1 MVSFWKA
8 SVKTRCSFYA
18 EAIRVNVKMFHLQVT
33 VLAFQGVMCWDR
45 HELDCY
51 QELGFL

>member
-1 MVSFWKA
+1 MVSFWKT
-8 SVKTRCSFYA
+8 SLKTRCSLYA
-18 EAIRVNVKMFHLQVT
+18 EAIRMNVKMFHLQVT
-33 VLAFQGVMCWDR
+33 VLAFQGMMRRDR